1 MLWPIVKHHI
11 KETNSLWVSGE
22 NLHKFVNECMM
33 YGTSVKWHCLFFHQ
47 ANSHNMLDVFFCS
60 VSILMCCPPLHGKQR
75 GTLHISKKIVRNR
88 LKRNGYLLFKVAFQ
102 INKQLCLRW
111 LSTRVFEP
119 PDFSFLRAALPGQP
133 GNKRVQKIAH
143 FPYF

>member
-1 MLWPIVKHHI
+1 MNVWCMVL
-11 KETNSLWVSGE
+11 LLSGTVCFFIRQT
-22 NLHKFVNECMM
+22 H
-33 YGTSVKWHCLFFHQ
+33 TICL
-47 ANSHNMLDVFFCS
+47 MFFCS

-88 LKRNGYLLFKVAFQ
+88 FKRNGYLLFKVAFQ

-119 PDFSFLRAALPGQP
+119 VQFCESRITRATWEQTGTKKSPTFHIFRAKKMAQTFVWRRLVFLITELYMRYH
-133 GNKRVQKIAH
+133 IS
-143 FPYF
+143 